1 MKTATYDS
9 VSRLTSGGRYVLTVY
24 ANGGYYAMTHDGTT
38 IGAQAVTIENGRIT
52 SDVTESML
60 WDYSNGCFSFQSG
73 TTTYYLYKSG
83 NSSLR
88 ISTSGTS
95 VSYWYNRLGFG
106 NAYLRYS
113 NGSFYLTRWNYS
125 YCYLFQEM
133 N

>member
-1 MKTATYDS
+1 MPC
-9 VSRLTSGGRYVLTVY
+9 
-24 ANGGYYAMTHDGTT
+24 TT